1 MGDTQ
6 ADGEVSYLLEVD
18 LSLGEMLF
26 GVGQVVVEAEEA
38 LVELEV
44 AVFSTRPL
52 LVALSALV
60 GWLSLELVR
69 LLRFALEQSLPLQL
83 VPML

>member
-1 MGDTQ
+1 LGDTQ

-18 LSLGEMLF
+18 PSLGEMLF
-26 GVGQVVVEAEEA
+26 GVGKVVVEAEEA

-44 AVFSTRPL
+44 VVFSTRPL
-52 LVALSALV
+52 LAALLALV
-60 GWLSLELVR
+60 GRLSLELVQ
-69 LLRFALEQSLPLQL
+69 LLRFASEQSLPLQL

>member
-1 MGDTQ
+1 M
-6 ADGEVSYLLEVD
+6 EVD

-26 GVGQVVVEAEEA
+26 GVGKVVVEEEEA

-44 AVFSTRPL
+44 VVFSTRPL
-52 LVALSALV
+52 LAALSVLV
-60 GWLSLELVR
+60 GWLSLELVQ
-69 LLRFALEQSLPLQL
+69 LLMFASEQSLLLQL